1 MGQSF
6 INGSITKLTSTN
18 LIKLYLKNEQHFVLI
33 KECVV
38 FNKEISF
45 LLFLLKMETADS
57 ELTTRLVFFKKT
69 LVLLC
74 EDLGQGKS

>member
-18 LIKLYLKNEQHFVLI
+18 LIKLYLKNEQHFVII

-45 LLFLLKMETADS
+45 LLFLLKMETTDS
-57 ELTTRLVFFKKT
+57 ELTTRLVFKKIS
-69 LVLLC
+69 LILLC
-74 EDLGQGKS
+74 EDSG

>member
-57 ELTTRLVFFKKT
+57 ELTTRLVFKKIS
-69 LVLLC
+69 LILLC
-74 EDLGQGKS
+74 EDSG